1 MLTIPANPP
10 GKMKQSNDA
19 PPPPPYN
26 TPSAGP
32 TNDPDEPI
40 IELVNQQ
47 PARQPLMEEHGR
59 RLQRQLATWDPA
71 RATTTTAMRTTNP
84 YHPAGGRPGRRDS
97 TPHSANQTLACT
109 VCGSN
114 PACIEC
120 RCVAAPCDLCDCCC
134 GVFFCAVLIGFVA
147 AVWYVIHW
155 TAGVLSRG
163 FPRA

>member
-1 MLTIPANPP
+1 
-10 GKMKQSNDA
+10 MKQTNELPA
-19 PPPPPYN
+19 PPPYKME
-26 TPSAGP
+26 TTSARQV
-32 TNDPDEPI
+32 DPEEPI

-71 RATTTTAMRTTNP
+71 RATTATTMRTTNP
-84 YHPAGGRPGRRDS
+84 HHPAGDRRRDS
-97 TPHSANQTLACT
+97 TPLSANQTLACT
-109 VCGSN
+109 VGGSN

-134 GVFFCAVLIGFVA
+134 GVFFCAVLIGFAA
-147 AVWYVIHW
+147 AVWYIIRW